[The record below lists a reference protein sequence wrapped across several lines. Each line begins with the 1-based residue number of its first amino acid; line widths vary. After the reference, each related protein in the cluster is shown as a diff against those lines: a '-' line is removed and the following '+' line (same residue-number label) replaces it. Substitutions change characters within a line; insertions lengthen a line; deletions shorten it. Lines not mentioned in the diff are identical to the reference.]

1 MLHTS
6 TGSAM
11 RTTLISVFAIA
22 VFLAVAFMLL
32 PKGFSGDTSI
42 IGQGSNVAVLAH
54 NKDSVQS
61 LNLMEYMNQV
71 RNDYAGKVEFV
82 VADANTPQGRA
93 FIQSQQVELGTLLL
107 FASNGTRLQVVSN
120 IDGQSKLRSVL
131 DTAFNKGG

>member
-6 TGSAM
+6 SGSAM
-11 RTTLISVFAIA
+11 RATLITVFAIV

-42 IGQGSNVAVLAH
+42 IGQGSSVVVLAH

-71 RNDYAGKVEFV
+71 RDDYASKVKFV
-82 VADANTPQGRA
+82 VADANTPNGRM
-93 FIQSQQVELGTLLL
+93 FIEAQQVELGSLLL
-107 FASNGTRLQVVSN
+107 FSPNGTRLQVVSN
-120 IDGQSKLRSVL
+120 IDSQSSLRSVL
-131 DTAFNKGG
+131 DATFK